1 MHVMR
6 YLQGTKS
13 KGLVLGASTDP
24 LMGWTDADFAGC
36 KDTRKSRGGYVYC
49 LHGSAVSWCSKLQ
62 TCVALSTAESEYMA
76 SSAATREGVWLQRIC
91 MDLGMPSGPFVLH
104 MDNQAAK
111 FMATNGAVSARTKHI
126 AVPFHF
132 VKDSVLRGVVQL
144 QFVGSR
150 DLTIW
155 LMCSPSHWQELMW
168 TGWLGS
174 LDSSSKAACVG
185 VLNWGVTDTCTGTCH
200 DGMHHACMCAISS
213 PIEFSVFPVL
223 HVPCKHSSRNLMVKE
238 VH

>member
-1 MHVMR
+1 MHPGTDVSYTNEHDQPLNGQPYAECVGALLYISNCTRPDLALAVSMLARHMANPCLRHWEACMHVMR

-36 KDTRKSRGGYVYC
+36 KDTRKSRGGFVYC

-76 SSAATREGVWLQRIC
+76 SSAATREGVWLQRMC

-150 DLTIW
+150 DNLA
-155 LMCSPSHWQELMW
+155 
-168 TGWLGS
+168 
-174 LDSSSKAACVG
+174 D
-185 VLNWGVTDTCTGTCH
+185 
-200 DGMHHACMCAISS
+200 
-213 PIEFSVFPVL
+213 VFTKPLAGIDVDRL
-223 HVPCKHSSRNLMVKE
+223 VRQFGLK
-238 VH
+238 